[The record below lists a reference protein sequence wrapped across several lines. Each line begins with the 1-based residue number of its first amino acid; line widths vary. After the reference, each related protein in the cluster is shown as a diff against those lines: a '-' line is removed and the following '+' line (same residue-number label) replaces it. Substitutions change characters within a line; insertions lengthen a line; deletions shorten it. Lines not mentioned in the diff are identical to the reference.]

1 MRSDVIQEYQALKV
15 AGITIGE
22 TNAHY
27 IQKIIKTLASEHDVK
42 NIRFWGKI
50 LGYKDYYV
58 IQASSNK
65 NYTHDLP

>member
-1 MRSDVIQEYQALKV
+1 MQEYHALKI

-22 TNAHY
+22 TNAYHL
-27 IQKIIKTLASEHDVK
+27 QKVIKSLAIEHDVK
-42 NIRFWGKI
+42 SIRFWGKI

-58 IQASSNK
+58 IQASSSK